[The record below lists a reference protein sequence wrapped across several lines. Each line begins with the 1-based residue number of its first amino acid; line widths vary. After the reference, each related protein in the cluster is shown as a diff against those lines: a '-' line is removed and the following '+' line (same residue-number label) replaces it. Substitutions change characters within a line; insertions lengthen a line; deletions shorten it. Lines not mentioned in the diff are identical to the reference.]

1 MGRWVKWFCAAAA
14 VATALSQYPF
24 VAGESIGLDWARY
37 VVGFEATAEQETEIL
52 PEQREEIGRRMK
64 DARPQVM
71 HAEPIP
77 CAFVYNGETYIVS
90 PEMGILFLPGWE
102 TDEAAQVRLTEPWK
116 RHKGLYAFGA
126 VQEGDSLYFVQARD
140 RKRFCMFAVPLENTI
155 FPDTYQLEYRRFG
168 LDTMETVPLEKAEYM
183 AVRERHSLWQI

>member
-1 MGRWVKWFCAAAA
+1 MERWVKWFCAAAA
-14 VATALSQYPF
+14 VATALSLYPF
-24 VAGESIGLDWARY
+24 LAGESIEFRWWWY
-37 VVGFEATAEQETEIL
+37 GFEAVAEQETEIL
-52 PEQREEIGRRMK
+52 PEQLEEIGRRMK
-64 DARPQVM
+64 EAHPQSTM
-71 HAEPIP
+71 AKPIP
-77 CAFVYNGETYIVS
+77 CAFLYNGETYIVS

-102 TDEAAQVRLTEPWK
+102 TDEAAQVRLTESWK

-168 LDTMETVPLEKAEYM
+168 LDTMETEPLEKAEYM
-183 AVRERHSLWQI
+183 AVRERHSLWQQ

>member
-1 MGRWVKWFCAAAA
+1 MKWFCAAAA
-14 VATALSQYPF
+14 VATALSLYPF
-24 VAGESIGLDWARY
+24 LAGESIGLDWAWY
-37 VVGFEATAEQETEIL
+37 VVGFEATVEQETEIL
-52 PEQREEIGRRMK
+52 PEQLEEIGRRMEN
-64 DARPQVM
+64 ARPQVT

-102 TDEAAQVRLTEPWK
+102 TDEAACVRLTEPWK
-116 RHKGLYAFGA
+116 RHEGLYAFGA

-140 RKRFCMFAVPLENTI
+140 RNRFCMFAVPLENTI

-168 LDTMETVPLEKAEYM
+168 LDTMETEPLEKAEYM
-183 AVRERHSLWQI
+183 AVRERHSLWQQ